1 LPVNRRI
8 VSWSLCVLL
17 PLTQLLSGCAT
28 KPVASSNTN
37 ELPFDQ
43 AVVVA
48 TDALV
53 KQTQTLP
60 GFLAKMEAKVVKKAL
75 LVDPMI
81 DASSGQQTG
90 ITRQLEQFVTTRL
103 RENYAQLEI
112 LPFQTANLPKAQY
125 LLTGTTSRVQTD
137 KPTRA
142 FDINLAITDL
152 KTGKVVAQSSARS
165 LDQGLDAT
173 PTAYYRDSPV
183 LVRDKVVDGYVATSQ
198 TPPGKPADPAYLE
211 FINAAPVVND
221 ATNAYNDERY
231 QESLTLYSSVSGPP
245 AEQIRVL
252 NGIYLT
258 NWKLGKT
265 AEAEAAFGKIVGL
278 GLANRSLGVKFLFNP
293 GTTDFWSDTK
303 VSGPYTFWLRQIARQ
318 AAAAK
323 ACLSVVGHTSKT
335 GSEAIN
341 DRLSLQR
348 ANYIK
353 DRLGKEAA
361 DLAARLK
368 ANGVGFRE
376 NIVGTGT
383 DDVRDALDRRVEF
396 KVTEC

>member
-1 LPVNRRI
+1 LPVNPRI
-8 VSWSLCVLL
+8 VKWSLSVLV
-17 PLTQLLSGCAT
+17 PFTQLLSGCGT
-28 KPVASSNTN
+28 PVASSSTS

-43 AVVVA
+43 AVAAA
-48 TDALV
+48 TDGLV

-60 GFLAKMEAKVVKKAL
+60 GFLAKMEAKVVKKGL

-90 ITRQLEQFVTTRL
+90 ITKRLEQLVTTRL

-112 LPFQTANLPKAQY
+112 LPFQAANLPKAQY
-125 LLTGTTSRVQTD
+125 LLTGTTNRVQSD

-173 PTAYYRDSPV
+173 PTAYYRDSPI
-183 LVRDKVVDGYVATSQ
+183 LVKDKVVEGYVRTSQ
-198 TPPGKPADPAYLE
+198 TPPGKAADPAYLE
-211 FINAAPVVND
+211 YINAAPVVND
-221 ATNAYNDERY
+221 ATNAYNNERY
-231 QESLTLYSSVSGPP
+231 QESLALYNSVVGTP
-245 AEQIRVL
+245 AGEQIRVL
-252 NGIYLT
+252 NGIYLA

-265 AEAEAAFGKIVGL
+265 GEAEEAFGKIVGL

-293 GTTDFWSDTK
+293 GTTDFWSDPK
-303 VSGPYTFWLRQIARQ
+303 VSGPYAFWLRQIARQ
-318 AAAAK
+318 AATAK
-323 ACLSVVGHTSKT
+323 ACMNVVGHTSKT
-335 GSEAIN
+335 GSEATN
-341 DRLSLQR
+341 DRLSRQR
-348 ANYIK
+348 AEYIK
-353 DRLGKEAA
+353 DRLEKEAA
-361 DLAARLK
+361 GLNGRLRSS
-368 ANGVGFRE
+368 GVGFRE

>member
-1 LPVNRRI
+1 MNPRI
-8 VSWSLCVLL
+8 LTWSLSLL
-17 PLTQLLSGCAT
+17 LLTQLLSGCGST
-28 KPVASSNTN
+28 PVASSSTN

-43 AVVVA
+43 AVALA

-90 ITRQLEQFVTTRL
+90 ITKQLEQFVTTRL

-112 LPFQTANLPKAQY
+112 LPFQAANLPKAQY
-125 LLTGTTSRVQTD
+125 LLTGTTSRVQSD

-152 KTGKVVAQSSARS
+152 KTGKIVAQSSARS
-165 LDQGLDAT
+165 VDQGLDAT
-173 PTAYYRDSPV
+173 PTAYYRDSPI

-293 GTTDFWSDTK
+293 GTTDFWSDSK

-323 ACLSVVGHTSKT
+323 VCLSVVGHTSKT
-335 GSEAIN
+335 GSGAIN

>member
-1 LPVNRRI
+1 MNPRI
-8 VSWSLCVLL
+8 VMWLL
-17 PLTQLLSGCAT
+17 SALVPATQLLSGCGT
-28 KPVASSNTN
+28 PVASSSKN
-37 ELPFDQ
+37 ELPFEQ
-43 AVVVA
+43 AVTVA
-48 TDALV
+48 TDGLI

-60 GFLAKMEAKVVKKAL
+60 GFLAKMEAKVSKKGL

-90 ITRQLEQFVTTRL
+90 ITKQLEQLVTTRL
-103 RENYAQLEI
+103 RDNYPQVEI
-112 LPFQTANLPKAQY
+112 LPFQAANLPKAQY
-125 LLTGTTSRVQTD
+125 LLTGTTSRVQSD
-137 KPTRA
+137 KASHT

-173 PTAYYRDSPV
+173 PTAYYRDSPI
-183 LVRDKVVDGYVATSQ
+183 LVKDKVVEGYVRTTA
-198 TPPGKPADPAYLE
+198 TPPGGAADPTYLE
-211 FINAAPVVND
+211 RINTAPVVND
-221 ATNAYNDERY
+221 ATNAYNAEHY
-231 QESLTLYSSVSGPP
+231 QESLTLYNSVAGTP
-245 AEQIRVL
+245 AGEQIRVL
-252 NGIYLT
+252 NGIYLS

-265 AEAEAAFGKIVGL
+265 AEAEEAFGKIVAL

-293 GTTDFWSDTK
+293 GTTEFWSDPK

-318 AAAAK
+318 TAASK
-323 ACLSVVGHTSKT
+323 ACMSVVGHTSRT
-335 GSEAIN
+335 GSEATN

-353 DRLGKEAA
+353 DRMEKEAA
-361 DLAARLK
+361 TLMGRLK
-368 ANGVGFRE
+368 PSGVGFRE

-396 KVTEC
+396 KITDC

>member
-1 LPVNRRI
+1 
-8 VSWSLCVLL
+8 
-17 PLTQLLSGCAT
+17 
-28 KPVASSNTN
+28 
-37 ELPFDQ
+37 
-43 AVVVA
+43 VVVA

>member
-1 LPVNRRI
+1 MNPRI
-8 VSWSLCVLL
+8 VSWSLSVLL
-17 PLTQLLSGCAT
+17 PLSQLLSGCASP
-28 KPVASSNTN
+28 PVASSNTN

-43 AVVVA
+43 AVAIA

-60 GFLAKMEAKVVKKAL
+60 GFLAKMEAKVARKAL

-90 ITRQLEQFVTTRL
+90 ITKQLEQFVTTRL

-125 LLTGTTSRVQTD
+125 LLTGTTSRVPSD
-137 KPTRA
+137 KPTRT
-142 FDINLAITDL
+142 FDINLAIIDL

-173 PTAYYRDSPV
+173 PTPYYRDSPI
-183 LVRDKVVDGYVATSQ
+183 LVRDKVVDGYVATTQ

-278 GLANRSLGVKFLFNP
+278 GLTNRSLGVKFLFNP

-323 ACLSVVGHTSKT
+323 ACLNVVGHTSKT

-361 DLAARLK
+361 DLGGRLK
-368 ANGVGFRE
+368 SNGVGFRE